1 MEGLEQM
8 REKLANLD
16 MENRTLK
23 DFLTAKTAMVEKR
36 KREIQQVI
44 IIIHSNNSNVH
55 VHAVLIMTP
64 MLKEKFNEIDF

>member
-44 IIIHSNNSNVH
+44 IMSMYMQY
-55 VHAVLIMTP
+55 L
-64 MLKEKFNEIDF
+64 

>member
-44 IIIHSNNSNVH
+44 IIIHNNNNVH
-55 VHAVLIMTP
+55 VHAVLLMTP

>member
-44 IIIHSNNSNVH
+44 IMSMYMQYI
-55 VHAVLIMTP
+55 LIMTP